1 MSFLYEL
8 MFLAGVRPW
17 ERGGIVPELQERAE
31 GRAAPPPGRA
41 LDIGCGTGGPAVYL
55 ASHGWEVTGIDNV
68 ARALRRARTRA
79 AAAGVSPRLLH
90 ADVSRLADVA
100 FVAGGFWVVF
110 GAGGYP
116 RVDGGRRGAQADA
129 GRGLAAPEAAM
140 LLFALT
146 PGGKTRPRS
155 FRGAS
160 DEELEARFGQDW
172 ELVWKQPHAGPPV
185 FGGAGQFWY
194 LLRKRARGSKAE
206 IAGHP
211 GG

>member
-100 FVAGGFWVVF
+100 FVAGGFGLVF
-110 GAGGYP
+110 SSGGHP
-116 RVDGGRRGAQADA
+116 RLARGP
-129 GRGLAAPEAAM
+129 AA
-140 LLFALT
+140 
-146 PGGKTRPRS
+146 
-155 FRGAS
+155 
-160 DEELEARFGQDW
+160 
-172 ELVWKQPHAGPPV
+172 VHAPPV
-185 FGGAGQFWY
+185 
-194 LLRKRARGSKAE
+194 RR
-206 IAGHP
+206 
-211 GG
+211 